1 MTTERNPSVVISGA
15 GPAGAVLAYLL
26 VRAGVKITLVE
37 RHEDFSREF
46 RGELLM
52 PSGLEPLHQIGL
64 WQDFEKVGQ
73 VRIDRF
79 RMFIN
84 RKPFISP
91 VMNQRR
97 PLFNLPA
104 GCLNRTYSKCW

>member
-1 MTTERNPSVVISGA
+1 MTTERYPSVVISGA

-26 VRAGVKITLVE
+26 ARAGVKTTLVE
-37 RHEDFSREF
+37 RHEDFSREC

-91 VMNQRR
+91 VMNRTKIALQTPRWVSQT
-97 PLFNLPA
+97 NLI
-104 GCLNRTYSKCW
+104 